1 MRFSQ
6 ALVAYYAIASASALS
21 LPRDV
26 SAVAL
31 HAADDVSAFEAR
43 AASIFDSNPLEK
55 RKGGGGRGGSSSSS
69 SSSSSG
75 SSSSGGG
82 KFSFGPC
89 QVVRDS
95 GASSQHPERKLTSL
109 QLQAAAVPAV
119 VAAAAADA
127 HHPRRMPAAAHRPDR
142 A

>member
-69 SSSSSG
+69 SG

-119 VAAAAADA
+119 VAAAAAADA

>member
-55 RKGGGGRGGSSSSS
+55 RKGGGGRGGS

>member
-69 SSSSSG
+69 SG

-82 KFSFGPC
+82 KFSLGPC

-95 GASSQHPERKLTSL
+95 GASSQHPERKLTSS

-119 VAAAAADA
+119 AVAAAAADA